1 MFLRILTFITKI
13 SKKYI
18 YNQVIQNKNKKE
30 IMIQTC
36 LPLIIMFS
44 IVSLGFQNHLTE
56 LETKCS
62 DMNCLKKILDN
73 NLNVIVYYRED
84 TRKPN
89 NAKMNQA
96 EFLVKKTNLL
106 SKLRIPLVT
115 VDCE

>member
-1 MFLRILTFITKI
+1 MIYSLKKINNKI
-13 SKKYI
+13 SFLESFKQSEKKRKI
-18 YNQVIQNKNKKE
+18 KQCLFVI
-30 IMIQTC
+30 I
-36 LPLIIMFS
+36 LIS
-44 IVSLGFQNHLTE
+44 IAFFTLNNRFKV
-56 LETKCS
+56 LERECKDLKCI
-62 DMNCLKKILDN
+62 NEILDN

-89 NAKMNQA
+89 NAKMNQT